1 MNVVNQSERG
11 KPFSLFRQ
19 TSCAAVL
26 LLLLGNML
34 YAQAVSPVLSL
45 SGQGAG
51 DQDDMCIWIHPGDP
65 SLSTIITSDK
75 DASRVFV
82 YDLSGNTLQTINTD
96 GSPGGIDVRYNF
108 VLSGQPVDIVGY
120 NDRDNTEIVILTVN
134 PSTRQLTQVANF
146 DAGGGWSE
154 LYGFCL
160 YVSPNTGKHYAIGCG
175 KSGQIRQW
183 ELVDN
188 GNGSIDGIEKRTWDN
203 GTQTEGMVADDET
216 AKLYA
221 ASETDGVYK
230 YDADPTDPTPS
241 GDLIAPTGSNG
252 LTEDVE
258 GVAIYYAANG
268 EGYLIVSS
276 QGNSTFKVYE
286 RKEPHDFVKTFSV
299 NGASD
304 TDGIDVTNVNLGPA
318 FPNGLFTLHEGSTA
332 VLMCDYEDLGL
343 QIDTEYWNPRNS
355 GVSAIEP
362 EPGLLSQFSLSQNY
376 PNPFNPSTSIRF
388 TLGQSAAVELSV
400 YDVAGRE
407 VSKLVDEFRTAGS
420 YTYSWS
426 ATDANGALL
435 PSGIYFA
442 HLRAGAYKSA
452 IKMILAR

>member
-1 MNVVNQSERG
+1 MNVENQSEWN

-19 TSCAAVL
+19 VSFAVVL
-26 LLLLGNML
+26 LWLSGHML
-34 YAQAVSPVLSL
+34 YAQVVSPVLSL
-45 SGQGAG
+45 NGPGAG

-65 SLSTIITSDK
+65 SLSTVITADK
-75 DASRVFV
+75 DASRIFV
-82 YDLSGNTLQTINTD
+82 YDLSGNTIQSISTT
-96 GSPGGIDVRYNF
+96 GKPGGIDVRYNF
-108 VLSGQPVDIVGY
+108 MLSGQPVDIVGY
-120 NDRDNTEIVILTVN
+120 NDRDNTKIVILAVN
-134 PSTRQLTQVANF
+134 PSTRQLTQVGNF
-146 DAGGGWSE
+146 NAGGGWSE

-160 YVSPNTGKHYAIGCG
+160 YFSPNTHKHYAFGCG
-175 KSGQIRQW
+175 KNGQIRQW

-188 GNGSIDGIEKRTWDN
+188 GNGTIGGIEKRTWDN

-221 ASETDGVYK
+221 ASEADGVYK
-230 YDADPTDPTPS
+230 YDADPNDPTPA
-241 GDLIAPTGSNG
+241 GNLIAPTGVHG
-252 LTEDVE
+252 LTADVE
-258 GVAIYYAANG
+258 GLTIYYAANG

-286 RKEPHDFVKTFSV
+286 RKEPHNFVKTFSV

-318 FPNGLFTLHEGSTA
+318 FPRGLFTLHEGVTA

-362 EPGLLSQFSLSQNY
+362 EPGLFAQFTLAQNY
-376 PNPFNPSTSIRF
+376 PNPFNPSTSIHF
-388 TLGQSAAVELSV
+388 TLGQSAMVELSV
-400 YDVAGRE
+400 YDLAGRE
-407 VSKLVDEFRTAGS
+407 VSKLVDEFHTAGS
-420 YTYSWS
+420 YTYTWS
-426 ATDANGALL
+426 ASDVGGVPL

-442 HLRAGAYKSA
+442 QLRAGAYKSA